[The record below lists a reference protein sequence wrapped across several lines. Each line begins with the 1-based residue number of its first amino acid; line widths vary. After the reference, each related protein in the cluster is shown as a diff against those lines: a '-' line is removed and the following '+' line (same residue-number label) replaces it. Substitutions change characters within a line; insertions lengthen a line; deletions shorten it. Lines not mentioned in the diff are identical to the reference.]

1 MFRTLKQHD
10 VYRYNTQRLRCMPN
24 HLPLFRTCV
33 PNRPIK
39 PPSLQILFAMSPLLV
54 LGYVL
59 ITGFDDDD
67 SETAKRSKK
76 TDFQLDGHDE

>member
-1 MFRTLKQHD
+1 MVKEEEPMSPATMVINGLK
-10 VYRYNTQRLRCMPN
+10 
-24 HLPLFRTCV
+24 
-33 PNRPIK
+33 
-39 PPSLQILFAMSPLLV
+39 ILFAMSPLLV